1 MVARAR
7 LHRFGGR
14 SGRGAS
20 AAATITGGGHGHSRR
35 VRDRDGARAAPS
47 ASALAMLRAIAKS
60 EAKSNGDWRPA
71 VVTAVPTTHGEAVSC
86 ATPGGGAAGLAD
98 SAVPDDTPVYLV
110 TMTGHFTGDEAG
122 DPTGTARPAGRY
134 LSLVVNARS
143 FWVMG
148 SGLSRK
154 PPTVRLATLG
164 PVTNIAW

>member
-14 SGRGAS
+14 NGREVS
-20 AAATITGGGHGHSRR
+20 AAATLTEGRHGHAWRALDREGGR
-35 VRDRDGARAAPS
+35 VAPP
-47 ASALAMLRAIAKS
+47 ASAHAMLRAIAKNA
-60 EAKSNGDWRPA
+60 AKSNGDWRPA
-71 VVTAVPTTHGEAVSC
+71 VVTAVHTTHREAVSS
-86 ATPGGGAAGLAD
+86 AAGRGTPAPAD
-98 SAVPDDTPVYLV
+98 GDVPDDTPVYLV

-122 DPTGTARPAGRY
+122 DPTGTDNPAGRY

-154 PPTVRLATLG
+154 PPPVRPATLG